1 MIKKVEVAGII
12 PQYLGMNAYMELDAL
27 QRLLEIPGLTT
38 SILIGTNPGGAQLLQ
53 EDYRQSDRIADIDEQ
68 QTRIDQ
74 LREMMDLYGNM
85 IYIYAFMGII
95 IGFSIIYSS
104 SIIALSERSR
114 ELASMMVL
122 GMTPTEVLEVI
133 TFEQWFIGFWGM
145 IAGIPL
151 ARILLTGLSE
161 SMSTD
166 MFVIPTDISIQ
177 SYFMGFFITSLS
189 IWIAQRASARKIRS
203 LSLVE
208 VLKSSE

>member
-1 MIKKVEVAGII
+1 
-12 PQYLGMNAYMELDAL
+12 
-27 QRLLEIPGLTT
+27 
-38 SILIGTNPGGAQLLQ
+38 
-53 EDYRQSDRIADIDEQ
+53 
-68 QTRIDQ
+68 
-74 LREMMDLYGNM
+74 
-85 IYIYAFMGII
+85 MGII

-122 GMTPTEVLEVI
+122 GMTPAEVLEVI
-133 TFEQWFIGFWGM
+133 TFEQWFIGLWGM

-151 ARILLTGLSE
+151 ARILLIGLSE

-177 SYFMGFFITSLS
+177 SYLMGFLITSLS